1 MDFNFPAPTPEQ
13 WTQTGLS
20 LAAALGL
27 YGLGHLA
34 CKIRRR
40 GLARIKGEPAAAGT
54 NPAADA
60 VKPCDPLATAV
71 LDLLTPEHDHEWT
84 LGPVEDCAQEVKHA
98 AAGVTLNATSTR
110 VSDVCVDSVS
120 LFARQASVAKE
131 DEDEIK
137 KAAWEVCKRVTRT
150 QMLKKVLA
158 ATEKPDR
165 KTEPSVNVTVTGA
178 TVSEPFKGMRSER
191 EVTEKLKELTEKG
204 FIGKHPIETT
214 VWPVG
219 QIRQTC
225 EKIAKELGVETPKV
239 ATWAVFVSDPRKMPG
254 NRELFRHLCA
264 DNEVQAAEE
273 FVRFSGYLP
282 VGEYGMVRYAPGVS
296 PAPDAPIDHV
306 SFFRWRSV
314 AGRAHMVGGPRACY
328 QVVAEKGG
336 CLWCPETVEFAGLLR
351 YVCAVKLDEF
361 PRDTVGRVDVVVSG
375 TAHHVGD
382 LVLAALASSEKA

>member
-1 MDFNFPAPTPEQ
+1 VCVCVHAASTAEQ

-120 LFARQASVAKE
+120 LFACQASVAKE

-137 KAAWEVCKRVTRT
+137 KAAWEVCKRVTRA
-150 QMLKKVLA
+150 QMLRKLLA
-158 ATEKPDR
+158 AEKADKAAADPCAG
-165 KTEPSVNVTVTGA
+165 VTVAGA
-178 TVSEPFKGMRSER
+178 QIAQPFQGMRSER
-191 EVTEKLKELTEKG
+191 EATEAMQKAVAAHAGGRDPRT
-204 FIGKHPIETT
+204 
-214 VWPVG
+214 
-219 QIRQTC
+219 
-225 EKIAKELGVETPKV
+225 
-239 ATWAVFVSDPRKMPG
+239 ATWAVFVTDPRKMPG

-336 CLWCPETVEFAGLLR
+336 RLWCPEIVEFAGLIR
-351 YVCAVKLDEF
+351 HVCAVKLDEF
-361 PRDTVGRVDVVVSG
+361 PSDTVGRVDVLVAG

-382 LVLAALASSEKA
+382 LVLAALVSSEKV